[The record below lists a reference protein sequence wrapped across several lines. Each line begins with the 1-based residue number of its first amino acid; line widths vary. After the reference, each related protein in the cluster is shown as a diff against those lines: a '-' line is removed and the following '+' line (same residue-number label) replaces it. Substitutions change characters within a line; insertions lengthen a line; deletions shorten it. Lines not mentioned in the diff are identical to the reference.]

1 MFKDFMPTIHRAA
14 DELSLGL
21 ENVDQKQ
28 VKETYNLLIALNIEF
43 YSSYLKHYTQHLM
56 LDKDKQV
63 EQTEDELRKGLN
75 L

>member
-28 VKETYNLLIALNIEF
+28 VKETYNLLIALNIEL

-56 LDKDKQV
+56 LDKDKQ
-63 EQTEDELRKGLN
+63 DG
-75 L
+75 